1 MFTNSP
7 FNPTHQKSA
16 LYLGKQKS
24 WKNSAKCAHC
34 SGVRSDLTV
43 PLKLPAQK
51 KLKISENKENVHK
64 YPHYLTF
71 LSIKKDLKR
80 AKTLNTLKTLTKT
93 FDFFGVCAL
102 HGKKIFL

>member
-51 KLKISENKENVHK
+51 KLKISENSVEKQRK
-64 YPHYLTF
+64 CAQISPLF
-71 LSIKKDLKR
+71 K
-80 AKTLNTLKTLTKT
+80 
-93 FDFFGVCAL
+93 FF
-102 HGKKIFL
+102 IY